1 MLHTLHIVE
10 EVGIKEWKR
19 YGMSFIDHS
28 QLPTVTYTGGVA
40 SHFAHGNVA
49 VAASKT
55 TITLALERPVLA
67 SAVST
72 VLPSLALGAV
82 GAEPA
87 RVTPSKRE
95 LLLRTLQTTQYV
107 LTASK

>member
-1 MLHTLHIVE
+1 ME
-10 EVGIKEWKR
+10 EVYRLLIRK
-19 YGMSFIDHS
+19 HS
-28 QLPTVTYTGGVA
+28 QLPAVTYTGGVA

-55 TITLALERPVLA
+55 TVTLALERPVLA
-67 SAVST
+67 SAVNA

-95 LLLRTLQTTQYV
+95 LLLCALQTTQYV